1 MRRCRIFKQIEN
13 KLEFEEK
20 SYESFLNWQSIG
32 KGIHPDPR
40 TRHILLN
47 MLKTNDTTITECQI
61 EYMKSLS
68 VVGVVKKI
76 AKNVLQHLP
85 NSIISFIKYIYYKV

>member
-1 MRRCRIFKQIEN
+1 MKICAVVAEYN
-13 KLEFEEK
+13 PLH
-20 SYESFLNWQSIG
+20 LG
-32 KGIHPDPR
+32 H
-40 TRHILLN
+40 
-47 MLKTNDTTITECQI
+47 LKQI

-68 VVGVVKKI
+68 AVGVVKKS

>member
-1 MRRCRIFKQIEN
+1 MLLQKYVVN
-13 KLEFEEK
+13 LHLLV
-20 SYESFLNWQSIG
+20 ESA
-32 KGIHPDPR
+32 
-40 TRHILLN
+40 TRHILLD
-47 MLKTNDTTITECQI
+47 MLKTNDTTIKECQM

-68 VVGVVKKI
+68 AVGVVKKI

>member
-1 MRRCRIFKQIEN
+1 MANDININPEMIN
-13 KLEFEEK
+13 NLV
-20 SYESFLNWQSIG
+20 
-32 KGIHPDPR
+32 
-40 TRHILLN
+40 N
-47 MLKTNDTTITECQI
+47 MLKTNDTTIKECQM

-68 VVGVVKKI
+68 AVGVVKKS